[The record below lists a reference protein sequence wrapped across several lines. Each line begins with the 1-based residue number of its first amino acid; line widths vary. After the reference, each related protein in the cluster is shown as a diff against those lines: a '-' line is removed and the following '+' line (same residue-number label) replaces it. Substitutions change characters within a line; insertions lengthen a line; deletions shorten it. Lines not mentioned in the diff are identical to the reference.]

1 MALMIALDRLKAE
14 LTKRVFSARFA
25 QCLSEWCCWGWK
37 YGVGSRMGPALQA
50 GEERWFE
57 SRPWCTWG
65 QGHLLYCF
73 LWVHGLVKMLEKKP
87 NQLNSGLGSKPSLWT
102 NKELKSDF
110 QSLHCDEVWLTKQRW
125 WEISKLWA
133 EWIFFFPFW
142 RKRGHNKQ

>member
-1 MALMIALDRLKAE
+1 
-14 LTKRVFSARFA
+14 
-25 QCLSEWCCWGWK
+25 
-37 YGVGSRMGPALQA
+37 MGPALQA

-57 SRPWCTWG
+57 SRPWCAWG

-110 QSLHCDEVWLTKQRW
+110 QSLHSDEV
-125 WEISKLWA
+125 
-133 EWIFFFPFW
+133 
-142 RKRGHNKQ
+142 